1 MEKKE
6 TKFRHELKYVIS
18 AGELALIRNRIN
30 HLIPCDSHVSESG
43 AYSIRSCILTTTKT
57 AGSMKTKTAPIPA
70 RSSAFEFTM
79 DLQKES
85 RWSASVRSGARH
97 SKHPVR

>member
-30 HLIPCDSHVSESG
+30 HLIPCDSHVS
-43 AYSIRSCILTTTKT
+43 
-57 AGSMKTKTAPIPA
+57 
-70 RSSAFEFTM
+70 
-79 DLQKES
+79 
-85 RWSASVRSGARH
+85 
-97 SKHPVR
+97 